1 MSVLLIGAPQLA
13 GLTGTGITVAVV
25 DSGIHAAHPHI
36 TRIAGGVGID
46 AGRRLHGDFVDRL
59 GHGTAIAAAIQEKAP
74 GAELHVVKVFGDAL
88 ATSARVLAEAIT
100 WAAQHGVRL
109 VNLSLGTANPAR
121 APLLAEAVAAAAER
135 GTLVVSAA
143 RHDGVRWF
151 PGCLPRVIGV
161 ELDWDCPRDAIRIT
175 GATLHASGYPRPI
188 PGVPPDR
195 NLRGISFAVA
205 NATGFLA
212 LALQRDPTVTSAQAL
227 LAVLQGAAVA

>member
-1 MSVLLIGAPQLA
+1 MSVLPIGAPHLA
-13 GLTGTGITVAVV
+13 GLTGSGITVAVV

-46 AGRRLHGDFVDRL
+46 ARRRLHGDFVDRL

-88 ATSARVLAEAIT
+88 ATSARVLAEAIA
-100 WAAQHGVRL
+100 WAAQHGIRL

-121 APLLAEAVAAAAER
+121 APLLAEAVAAAAQR

-161 ELDWDCPRDAIRIT
+161 ELDWDCPRDSIRIM

-212 LALQRDPTVTSAQAL
+212 LALERDPTAASAQAL